1 MTRPLFLALL
11 FTVAACS
18 GTVETASQ
26 RIPLSSECQTWDAS
40 LTPGALCTTDD
51 PNFDGLRYPEQIAH
65 CRRNVSRA
73 EKNRIAAAYEI
84 SDSYSNYEFDH
95 LIPLGIGGN
104 DDESNIW
111 PQPKDQ
117 ALEKDKLE
125 DELYREMAAG
135 TITQEDAVAEILAWQ
150 PACAQ

>member
-1 MTRPLFLALL
+1 MTRPLLLSLL

-26 RIPLSSECQTWDAS
+26 RIPLSSECQTWDTS

-73 EKNRIAAAYEI
+73 EKNRIAAAYGRTTLERLATLKRKY
-84 SDSYSNYEFDH
+84 D
-95 LIPLGIGGN
+95 
-104 DDESNIW
+104 
-111 PQPKDQ
+111 PQNLFRHTKNV
-117 ALEKDKLE
+117 LSS
-125 DELYREMAAG
+125 
-135 TITQEDAVAEILAWQ
+135 
-150 PACAQ
+150 